1 MTGRRDPELI
11 HSGPDVR
18 PGCLTVPGR
27 THGPACPAGEG
38 ARHAAAP
45 HPHADTVRIV
55 SALLVGVPLGVGLYL
70 LAALLIWSLT

>member
-11 HSGPDVR
+11 HSGPDMC

-27 THGPACPAGEG
+27 THGPACPAVEG
-38 ARHAAAP
+38 PRHAAA
-45 HPHADTVRIV
+45 PHADTVRIV
-55 SALLVGVPLGVGLYL
+55 TALLVGVPLGAGLYL

>member
-11 HSGPDVR
+11 HSGPDMC

-27 THGPACPAGEG
+27 EHGVACPALEG
-38 ARHAAAP
+38 PRHAAAP
-45 HPHADTVRIV
+45 HPHADTVRMV
-55 SALLVGVPLGVGLYL
+55 TALLVGVPIGAAIYL

>member
-1 MTGRRDPELI
+1 MARHEQTYA
-11 HSGPDVR
+11 GPGVC

-27 THGPACPAGEG
+27 THGPACPAVEG
-38 ARHAAAP
+38 PRHAAA
-45 HPHADTVRIV
+45 PHADTVRIV